1 MIPFV
6 PKRMDLHRWNQNTY
20 LSVESKYI
28 FVQCLGIDAI
38 VPSASDG
45 TCCNGVILLLII
57 LQLVQNILDMMSEF
71 IQNKKGGILIMC
83 VMDRNK
89 IVILVIILFQIESTP
104 DTTYNTLSNCVVV
117 DVSGMVSI
125 CYTTSDS
132 ILSTL
137 LLWSRTDIKSVSI
150 Q

>member
-57 LQLVQNILDMMSEF
+57 LQLVQKNMVDMTSEF
-71 IQNKKGGILIMC
+71 IQNKKGGILIKC
-83 VMDRNK
+83 VRDRNK
-89 IVILVIILFQIESTP
+89 IVILV
-104 DTTYNTLSNCVVV
+104 VVV
-117 DVSGMVSI
+117 ER
-125 CYTTSDS
+125 TSD
-132 ILSTL
+132 IIPDRIDT
-137 LLWSRTDIKSVSI
+137 
-150 Q
+150 